1 MGDDPV
7 PHNAMQQQDTKVE
20 NNVVSATDNKKK
32 NVEDDLTSANPRRAD
47 SIDLLDIIFIFSTAV
62 FLVLFVFLLAGNQL
76 PAGVRELL
84 KESGHIGKYLI
95 GAAGGTA
102 FVSQFIRM
110 LIRRTTNRF
119 LLLYIVLAFVLLLG
133 STYLVGRPSAGQG
146 FASAD
151 LHLSTIYP
159 AQTQVL
165 FTHTYSSQFDE
176 KLADQA
182 KADAKA
188 AEYLAHIDFPS
199 DLITHSTSTFGIPTG
214 AFDERRIDPAQH
226 GGQPKSARYYVIC
239 LHRAKEGRGA
249 GEQIYLKCGEWNCSI
264 DAARDSGIAAS
275 CAAPSQTNDSF
286 LSPTQIFFPQPVL
299 AADMKPQ
306 TIHSSAPYWEVPML
320 STLQEAKVN
329 ERGGYTRFD
338 VSLTP
343 SPALSHSNSYQYQLF
358 VNGHAVYFNGFPPEA
373 FRSPFDPSKPIQFAF
388 GLRNLNFSGARNGF
402 EDVELQFTFFNGEVL
417 TLRQTISRKYVA
429 LRSDAPDH
437 PLDPSKG
444 VIQDSAVGSFKWEAA
459 YQYSSHDDVFTA
471 QALSVRELAKIV
483 DVKRLLDPVNL
494 SFENQRVVLVARPA
508 LWCNAFADGVIGLVQ
523 ETTGQVRFTFDKDEV
538 RRLSVWART
547 VSQKSSISA
556 VKELRATQPYNLTYR
571 LTHPCETK
579 G

>member
-1 MGDDPV
+1 LGDNPV
-7 PHNAMQQQDTKVE
+7 PHNAVQQQEANVE
-20 NNVVSATDNKKK
+20 NSLVSATDNKKK

-47 SIDLLDIIFIFSTAV
+47 SVDFLDIIFIFSTAV

-84 KESGHIGKYLI
+84 KESGNIGKYLI

-102 FVSQFIRM
+102 FVSQVIRM

-151 LHLSTIYP
+151 LHISTIYP
-159 AQTQVL
+159 AKTQVL
-165 FTHTYSSQFDE
+165 FSHTYSWQYDE
-176 KLADQA
+176 NLSDQA

-188 AEYLAHIDFPS
+188 AEYLAHIDLPF
-199 DLITHSTSTFGIPTG
+199 DLTTRSASTFGIQG
-214 AFDERRIDPAQH
+214 FDDKLIDPAHRADQR
-226 GGQPKSARYYVIC
+226 KLVTYYVIC
-239 LHRAKEGRGA
+239 LHRAKEGREA
-249 GEQIYLKCGEWNCSI
+249 GVQIYMKCGERACSI
-264 DAARDSGIAAS
+264 DTARDSGIAAS
-275 CAAPSQTNDSF
+275 CAATSQTNATV
-286 LSPTQIFFPQPVL
+286 LNPIQIFFPPSVL
-299 AADMKPQ
+299 AADIKPQ
-306 TIHSSAPYWEVPML
+306 TIQSSAPYWTVPVL
-320 STLQEAKVN
+320 STLEQAKVN

-358 VNGHAVYFNGFPPEA
+358 VNGQAVYFNGFPPEA

-402 EDVELQFTFFNGEVL
+402 EDLELQFTFFNGEVP
-417 TLRQTISRKYVA
+417 TVRQTISRKYVA
-429 LRSDAPDH
+429 LRSDAPGH

-444 VIQDSAVGSFKWEAA
+444 VVQDSAVGSFKWEAT

-471 QALSVRELAKIV
+471 QALSVPDLAKIAG
-483 DVKRLLDPVNL
+483 VKRLLDSVNL
-494 SFENQRVVLVARPA
+494 IFENQRVVLVARPP
-508 LWCNAFADGVIGLVQ
+508 LWCNSFADGVIGLVQ

-538 RRLSVWART
+538 RRLSVWARA
-547 VSQKSSISA
+547 VGQKSSISA
-556 VKELRATQPYNLTYR
+556 VKELRATQPYNITYR
-571 LTHPCETK
+571 LTHPCEAK